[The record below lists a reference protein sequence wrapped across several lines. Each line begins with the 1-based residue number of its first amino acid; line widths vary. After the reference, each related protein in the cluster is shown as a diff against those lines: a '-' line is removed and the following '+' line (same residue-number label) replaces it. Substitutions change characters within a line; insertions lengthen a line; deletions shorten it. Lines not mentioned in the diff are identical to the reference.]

1 MVARVLVVDDI
12 LVNVKL
18 LEAKLTKEYF
28 DVLTASGG
36 QEALDIALKDAPD
49 LILLDVMMPEMD
61 GFEVCSRIKADQRTM
76 HIPVVMVT
84 ALSEQSDRVRGL
96 QAGADDFLTKP
107 VNDVALFAR
116 VRSLVRL
123 KMMTDELR
131 MREQTSNNFGVIE
144 AIDPDKL
151 TGFGQVLVV
160 EEDEATANVIE
171 SYLST
176 ENIVTL
182 VNTELDAVK
191 AARKGNLDLCII
203 SMSVERF
210 DPLRLCS
217 QLRSFEETR
226 QTPMLVLMEDTSLEQ
241 ERLVKAME
249 LGVND
254 YVVRPID
261 ENELIARCR
270 TQIRRK
276 HYEDRLRDNYHA
288 SMALAVTDSLTGLYN
303 RRYMEA
309 HLDHLLV
316 ESRARGG
323 RPVSFLMIDIDH
335 FKVVNDTYGHA
346 VGDDI
351 LREFAERLR
360 RGIRGIDLAARY
372 GGEEF
377 VVVMPDTTIEEAHRV
392 AERLRKD
399 ISANPFR
406 VEEPTG
412 ELSVTV
418 SIGATQT
425 VDSNENAVQL
435 VKRADVALFEGKRS
449 GRDQVVVK

>member
-18 LEAKLTKEYF
+18 LEAKLSKEYF
-28 DVLTASGG
+28 DVLTASSGRR
-36 QEALDIALKDAPD
+36 ALEIAERDAPD
-49 LILLDVMMPEMD
+49 IVLLDVMMPEMD
-61 GFEVCSRIKADQRTM
+61 GFEVCQQLKSNKSTM
-76 HIPVVMVT
+76 HIPVVMIT

-96 QAGADDFLTKP
+96 EAGADDFLTKP

-131 MREQTSNNFGVIE
+131 MREQTSNSFGVIE
-144 AIDPDKL
+144 AIDPEKL
-151 TGFGQVLVV
+151 SDYGHILIV
-160 EEDEATANVIE
+160 EEDTATAALLE
-171 SYLST
+171 SYLSDL
-176 ENIVTL
+176 NLIKIVEHEEEAL
-182 VNTELDAVK
+182 R
-191 AARKGNLDLCII
+191 AARNGNFDLCVI
-203 SMSVERF
+203 SMAAENF

-217 QLRSFEETR
+217 QLRSLEETR
-226 QTPMLVLMEDTSLEQ
+226 QTPMLVLMDETTMEQ

-254 YVVRPID
+254 YIVRPVD
-261 ENELIARCR
+261 ANEMVARCR
-270 TQIRRK
+270 TQVRRK

-309 HLDHLLV
+309 HLDSLLRD
-316 ESRARGG
+316 SDARGS
-323 RPVSFLMIDIDH
+323 RPVSFLMLDIDH
-335 FKVVNDTYGHA
+335 FKVINDTYGHA

-351 LREFAERLR
+351 LREFSERLR

-377 VVVMPDTTIEEAHRV
+377 VVVMPDTTIEVAGRV
-392 AERLRKD
+392 AERLREEIAIEPFK
-399 ISANPFR
+399 IS
-406 VEEPTG
+406 EPSG
-412 ELSVTV
+412 ELNVTV

-425 VDSNENAVQL
+425 KNSAEAADEL
-435 VKRADVALFEGKRS
+435 VKRADVALFEGKRG
-449 GRDQVVVK
+449 GRDQVVVM